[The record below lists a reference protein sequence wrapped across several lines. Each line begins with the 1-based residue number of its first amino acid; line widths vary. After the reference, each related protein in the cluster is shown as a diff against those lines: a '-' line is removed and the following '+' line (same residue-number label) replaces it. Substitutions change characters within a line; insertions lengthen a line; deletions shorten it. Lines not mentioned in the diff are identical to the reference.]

1 MPSDFSQS
9 GQKREA
15 DKRGQREAAKRDK
28 NMNTVKDK
36 GRSSILMIYTG
47 GTIGMKQDPA
57 DQTLKPFDFSQILEE
72 VPELGKFAF
81 RIDSYTFDPLID
93 SSDVEPSLWQELAAL
108 IRDRYDDYDGF
119 VILHGTDTM
128 SFSASALSFMLDNL
142 SKPVIFTGSQ
152 LPIGV
157 PRTDGKE
164 NLVSAVEIAS
174 AKDENGQAMVPE
186 VCVFFD
192 SHLLRGN
199 RSTKVNSE
207 YFNAFRS
214 PNWPPL
220 AEAGVTIRYNRDI
233 IRKPTVSP
241 LKVQLDLDTRVSIVK
256 IHPGMT
262 PEVMRYLLCGTE
274 TRAVILETYGAGNA
288 PSAEWFLDIV
298 RDACAMG
305 KLIVNVTQCL
315 WGSVN
320 MDLYATGKALKSA
333 GAVSAFDATTES
345 ALAKLFF
352 LLGKELPT
360 DLVKKAFE
368 ENLRGEISI

>member
-1 MPSDFSQS
+1 M
-9 GQKREA
+9 
-15 DKRGQREAAKRDK
+15 
-28 NMNTVKDK
+28 
-36 GRSSILMIYTG
+36 
-47 GTIGMKQDPA
+47 
-57 DQTLKPFDFSQILEE
+57 
-72 VPELGKFAF
+72 
-81 RIDSYTFDPLID
+81 
-93 SSDVEPSLWQELAAL
+93 
-108 IRDRYDDYDGF
+108 
-119 VILHGTDTM
+119 
-128 SFSASALSFMLDNL
+128 
-142 SKPVIFTGSQ
+142 
-152 LPIGV
+152 
-157 PRTDGKE
+157 
-164 NLVSAVEIAS
+164 
-174 AKDENGQAMVPE
+174 
-186 VCVFFD
+186 
-192 SHLLRGN
+192 
-199 RSTKVNSE
+199 
-207 YFNAFRS
+207 
-214 PNWPPL
+214 
-220 AEAGVTIRYNRDI
+220 TIRYNRDI

>member
-1 MPSDFSQS
+1 M
-9 GQKREA
+9 A
-15 DKRGQREAAKRDK
+15 
-28 NMNTVKDK
+28 
-36 GRSSILMIYTG
+36 Y
-47 GTIGMKQDPA
+47 
-57 DQTLKPFDFSQILEE
+57 
-72 VPELGKFAF
+72 
-81 RIDSYTFDPLID
+81 
-93 SSDVEPSLWQELAAL
+93 
-108 IRDRYDDYDGF
+108 
-119 VILHGTDTM
+119 
-128 SFSASALSFMLDNL
+128 SASALSFMLDNL

-233 IRKPTVSP
+233 IRKPTVSQ

>member
-1 MPSDFSQS
+1 MPSAFSQS

-28 NMNTVKDK
+28 NMNSVKDK